1 MSKNKRD
8 IAKTAFGFV
17 LIIGIVNLFADMTY
31 EGARSI
37 TGPFL
42 GSLGASATVVGLVAG
57 TGELRL
63 LCQSRIP
70 LADKYIVAA
79 IDAQLATKGWQKVE
93 SDSDVVVIYAAGR
106 TTETQI
112 NPFAPGGPYSGY
124 RWAWK
129 AAAAF
134 DASGLQP
141 ISVGEL
147 IVDMADVKNKTFMWT
162 ANAKDTLSHDF
173 EKKKKTVDKAL
184 AKVFKNFPPTPKQK

>member
-8 IAKTAFGFV
+8 IAKTAFAFV

-79 IDAQLATKGWQKVE
+79 QLAAKGWQKVE
-93 SDSDVVVIYAAGR
+93 SDSDVVVIYGAGR

-112 NPFAPGGPYSGY
+112 NPFALGGP
-124 RWAWK
+124 
-129 AAAAF
+129 
-134 DASGLQP
+134 
-141 ISVGEL
+141 
-147 IVDMADVKNKTFMWT
+147 
-162 ANAKDTLSHDF
+162 
-173 EKKKKTVDKAL
+173 
-184 AKVFKNFPPTPKQK
+184 